1 MNAYRLLKD
10 KQQKEMNAFPLGAAF
25 SNAQFEQMMQKWGLS
40 VRDTDKIYSLGGGC
54 YIRKTDFTVFMDMIK
69 RFEREKAEAIE
80 KDSSGNGFIYDM
92 FLYELAYH
100 EYCVTYELDDTLYAL
115 GLTEEQVHSDKRLT
129 HGLKKA
135 IKEYLKNT
143 EDY

>member
-25 SNAQFEQMMQKWGLS
+25 SNAQFEQMMQKWGLA